1 MLPTPVRP
9 RLWREL
15 AGWLEGRLQQ
25 GAAFELRF
33 PAALLDLAHGQCNL
47 PLQPLLLGELDR
59 QMAQLRPSSRYRDRV
74 MTLIRQQLWQES
86 AEASSLLDGVCE
98 HLKLTRWTLNRH
110 LREEGC
116 HFSGLLERV
125 RREEACRLLQDPAL
139 PLPARAALPASFAR
153 RLPSPPASF
162 AQGAAASEA
171 PPRWAASNPASQWM
185 KSWTLGA
192 SWRRWA

>member
-1 MLPTPVRP
+1 
-9 RLWREL
+9 
-15 AGWLEGRLQQ
+15 
-25 GAAFELRF
+25 
-33 PAALLDLAHGQCNL
+33 
-47 PLQPLLLGELDR
+47 
-59 QMAQLRPSSRYRDRV
+59 MAQLRPSSRYRDRV

-139 PLPARAALPASFAR
+139 PCRQWGAPGFCPPEQLYPLLSRGVCPLAEGVSLKAQPPLRRPRDGRRAT
-153 RLPSPPASF
+153 PPAS
-162 AQGAAASEA
+162 G
-171 PPRWAASNPASQWM
+171 
-185 KSWTLGA
+185 
-192 SWRRWA
+192 